1 MSAKASIYDLV
12 GDLVLY
18 RNLDP
23 ADARLP
29 GFDDAWA
36 EMGFS
41 GPIRPRKQESAFA
54 QALVWFLRRGRGLDA
69 SGTQLTEIVYLGDT
83 ALADGNA
90 FRNLRSV
97 SGWKG
102 GAFIGAER
110 DEEMTVSEQD
120 GVYVANRWSALAEF
134 ISWLLE
140 QGHALDARTAVIV
153 DIDKTI
159 LGARGRNDASI
170 DRARVIAIEAVAAAA
185 LGTAFDQGVFRR
197 AYTELNA
204 AKYHP
209 FTADNQD
216 YLAYVCLMISARFTT
231 LEALLAD
238 VAAGSLRTTAD
249 FMARVAAARD
259 RLTDPAV
266 VALHD
271 DIYGRVLAG
280 DPTPFKA
287 FRQREYVETVRRMG
301 QLADDAPMAQRLREE
316 VCLTQEV
323 LEAVHWLRR
332 RGCLLMAVSDKPDEA
347 ATPSVD
353 LAEEGYL
360 PLHCVPTHVVG
371 QSIAEL
377 LPEG

>member
-23 ADARLP
+23 ADSRVP
-29 GFDDAWA
+29 GFSEAWA
-36 EMGFS
+36 EMGFT
-41 GPIRPRKQESAFA
+41 GPTRPRKQDTAFA
-54 QALVWFLRRGRGLDA
+54 QALAWFLRRGRALEA
-69 SGTQLTEIVYLGDT
+69 PETELAEIVYLGDT
-83 ALADGNA
+83 AMADSNA
-90 FRNLRSV
+90 FRNLRNV
-97 SGWKG
+97 SGWQG

-110 DEEMTVSEQD
+110 DEELTVSIQD

-134 ISWLLE
+134 ISWLA
-140 QGHALDARTAVIV
+140 QNGAALDKHTAVIV

-170 DRARVIAIEAVAAAA
+170 DRARVFAVEATAAAA
-185 LGTAFDQGVFRR
+185 LGPGFDQAAFRR

-231 LEALLAD
+231 LDALLAD
-238 VAAGSLRTTAD
+238 VAAGRLRTTGD
-249 FMARVAAARD
+249 FMNRVAAERD
-259 RLTDPAV
+259 RLNDPAV
-266 VALHD
+266 AALHD

-301 QLADDAPMAQRLREE
+301 QLPDDAPMAQRLREE

-323 LEAVHWLRR
+323 LEAARWLRR

-347 ATPSVD
+347 AMPTAD
-353 LAEEGYL
+353 LSADGWL

-371 QSIAEL
+371 QSIAGL